1 MIARRRFWAG
11 TGATIELGAE
21 LGKGGEGSVFEVVAD
36 SKSVAKIYHQSLDAR
51 KQQKLSFMAAHAD
64 KDLLAYSAWPS
75 QTLHSSQGGPVVG
88 FLMERVANRKPIHML
103 YGPAHRKQDYP
114 KAAWDFLLY
123 AARNTASAFEVIHR
137 HGHVLGDVNQGN
149 VLVGADSRVML
160 IDSDSMQITAGGHMH
175 LCEVGVSHFTPP
187 ELQGASNFASVA
199 RTPNH
204 DAFGLALLIFHLL
217 FGGRHP
223 FAGRPLLDSVGNSL
237 EDDIR
242 GFRFAYGSD
251 AGKRGFAPPPRS
263 IAMDLVPAPTQ
274 AMFQRSFT
282 ETGANPN
289 GRPTAGQW
297 IAELDRL
304 RGTLKTCSKSR
315 MHVFPGHLLSCP
327 WCALDQSG
335 VVFFIDLTVYT
346 SNVGSTFVL
355 AQVWAAIEA
364 VKMPSMPSA
373 PKPGDFVSAPAPLP
387 AGMKKKSNRAA
398 LWIGTAIVLTGFAVA
413 FPQIW
418 VLFGLL
424 GLGIWLTTKDTENKA
439 YAEEMA
445 RRRAVRQ
452 AAQSAYDRLL
462 DGWREPSA
470 TRRFSSEKQGLSS
483 IRDTYTHLP
492 AAEKRLLDQVNS
504 QARARQLKDHLDRFF
519 IDDAS
524 IAGLGPAK
532 KAALRSFGVET
543 AADVDW
549 ESVMAVRGF
558 GQKLTA
564 TVMAWRAQCESS
576 FRFDGSPKALQVDIA
591 RVKST
596 TAAERAKLE
605 ADLRGG
611 PERLGRIKV
620 ETEAALTR
628 MRSSLSIAAR
638 ELSQADAD
646 LQV

>member
-1 MIARRRFWAG
+1 MTTRRKFW
-11 TGATIELGAE
+11 TGAGAIIELGVE
-21 LGKGGEGSVFEVVAD
+21 LGKGGEGSVFEVPTD
-36 SKSVAKIYHQSLDAR
+36 TKSVAKIYHQGLDAK
-51 KQQKLSFMAAHAD
+51 KQQKLSSMASQAG

-75 QTLHSSQGGPVVG
+75 QTLHSSQGGSVVG
-88 FLMERVANRKPIHML
+88 FLMERVVNRKPIHML

-149 VLVGADSRVML
+149 VLVGTDSRVML

-187 ELQGASNFASVA
+187 ELQGTSNFASVA

-237 EDDIR
+237 EDDIK

-251 AGKRGFAPPPRS
+251 AGKRGFAPPPRA

-274 AMFQRSFT
+274 AMFHRSFT
-282 ETGANPN
+282 EIGATSN
-289 GRPTAGQW
+289 GRPTAAHW

-304 RGTLKTCSKSR
+304 RGTLKTCSRSR
-315 MHVFPGHLLSCP
+315 MHVFPGHLTSCP

-335 VVFFIDLTVYT
+335 VVFFVDLTVYAA
-346 SNVGSTFVL
+346 NVGSTFVL

-364 VKMPSMPSA
+364 VKMPNLPPA
-373 PKPGDFVSAPAPLP
+373 PKPGDFTSTPAPLP
-387 AGMKKKSNRAA
+387 AGVSRKSNRAA
-398 LWIGTAIVLTGFAVA
+398 LWIGTAVVLTGLAA
-413 FPQIW
+413 MFPQIW
-418 VLFGLL
+418 LLFCLL
-424 GLGIWLTTKDTENKA
+424 GLGIWLTTKDTESKA
-439 YAEEMA
+439 YAEEIA
-445 RRRAVRQ
+445 RRRASHQ
-452 AAQSAYDRLL
+452 AARSAYDRLL
-462 DGWREPSA
+462 DGWRQTSA
-470 TRRFSSEKQGLSS
+470 TQRFSSEKQGLVSV
-483 IRDTYTHLP
+483 RDTYSNLP
-492 AAEKRLLDQVNS
+492 IAEKRMLDQVNS

-532 KAALRSFGVET
+532 KAALRSFGIET

-549 ESVMAVRGF
+549 ESVSAVRGF

-564 TVMAWRAQCESS
+564 TMMGWRASCEGS

-591 RVKST
+591 RVKSVI
-596 TAAERAKLE
+596 AAERAKLE
-605 ADLRGG
+605 AELRSG
-611 PERLGRIKV
+611 PERLGRMKV

-628 MRSSLSIAAR
+628 MISSVSAAAKV
-638 ELSQADAD
+638 LSQAEAN
-646 LQV
+646 LQA